1 MISNKVMK
9 TEEFEDSI
17 YYRIACSCGSDDH
30 DMTIEFEHDKKFPS
44 MLFVNMYKK
53 LAWSSYWGMDNT
65 WYKNI
70 WKRITGAAKML
81 FKGYIEVEESFILK
95 GEDHVDS
102 FIKALEEGKVYIKSG
117 PMAELGDA
125 EDSKSSD

>member
-1 MISNKVMK
+1 MK
-9 TEEFEDSI
+9 TEKFDNSI
-17 YYRIACSCGSDDH
+17 FYRIACSCGTDGH
-30 DMTIEFEHDKKFPS
+30 DLTLEFEHDKRFPH
-44 MLFVNMYKK
+44 MLFLNMYKK
-53 LAWSSYWGMDNT
+53 LAWSSYWGMNNT

-95 GEDHVDS
+95 GEDHIDS
-102 FIKALEEGKVYIKSG
+102 FIEALEEGKGYMSNLNSG
-117 PMAELGDA
+117 PMAELEDA